1 MKARLSGLPLSL
13 HPSSF
18 ILPMSLTL
26 DTPVLGLPQQGI
38 ARLGAQTARR
48 LALAVAN
55 VSGARDASEVTVED
69 LLNYLPMRYEDR
81 SNLARIESLRDGV
94 EASLELYV
102 RVSGGFQVG
111 KNRGPK
117 APPLYIFEVTAGDPE
132 RTGKPVVVW
141 WFVSGRQAQRIVAYY
156 RQRFARGARFVAF
169 GRWEWDARR
178 NTFALRLNKPDE
190 LEMLPGTFTP
200 PENALIRLAEQG
212 QTHDGPNGAGFDA
225 AGESGKTG
233 DARAPS
239 DVRTSSAASEGGAD
253 EDEEVSDES
262 ADESSVDEP
271 TDPALAAIHVGRR
284 VPVYRKLGEF
294 RTKRLREIMH
304 AVLARLG
311 DEAFTETLPA
321 ELIKRQHLASRADAI
336 RRIHFPAEDA
346 PLAEYERARSPAHL
360 RLIFEE
366 FFWVALAIAIRRDER
381 VKEPKGALIE
391 VTPRARARILSV
403 LPFELTAAQERAIA
417 RILEDMQSDV
427 PMNRLLQGDVGSG
440 KTAVALLSMLA
451 AMENGYQAALMVPT
465 EILAEQHARN
475 IKRLLARTP
484 FRVELLVGSLK
495 ASEKR
500 RLHKE
505 IAAGEVHAVVGTHA
519 LIQEAVSFGK
529 LGLVVIDEQHRFGVL
544 QRAALR
550 ERGFNPDVL
559 VMTATPIP
567 RSLAMTVYGDLD
579 VSVIDELPPG
589 RTPVKTVVVGEDK
602 RAGVYK
608 GIEREVRAGRQV
620 YVVYPL
626 VEESEKM
633 DLKDATRMY
642 EHLRDRVFP
651 VFAVGL
657 LHGKMKPSEKEET
670 MRRFVSGEIQV
681 LVATTVVEVGVDV
694 PNASVMIVEHAE
706 RFGLSQLHQLRG
718 RVGRGAEQSYCVLMS
733 SERQTSVAQ
742 QRLGI
747 MAETND
753 GFRIAEKDLEL
764 RGPGEVMGTRQSGVP
779 TFRVG
784 NLVRDI
790 QILEDAR
797 REAEHYLTTRRH
809 TRETS
814 RLIERVRAD
823 ARFGLAA
830 IG

>member
-1 MKARLSGLPLSL
+1 
-13 HPSSF
+13 
-18 ILPMSLTL
+18 MSLTL
-26 DTPVLGLPQQGI
+26 DTPVLQLPQHAV
-38 ARLGAQTARR
+38 ARLGPQTARR

-55 VSGARDASEVTVED
+55 VSGARDAAEVSVED

-81 SNLARIESLRDGV
+81 SNLARIAELRDGV

-141 WFVSGRQAQRIVAYY
+141 WFVSGRQAHRIVAYY

-212 QTHDGPNGAGFDA
+212 QTQDASNGADFDA
-225 AGESGKTG
+225 AEENGKAGELRASG
-233 DARAPS
+233 
-239 DVRTSSAASEGGAD
+239 DVRTSGAASVDDAV
-253 EDEEVSDES
+253 EDEEVADES
-262 ADESSVDEP
+262 AVDEP
-271 TDPALAAIHVGRR
+271 TDPALAAIHTGRR

-304 AVLARLG
+304 AVLGKLD
-311 DEAFTETLPA
+311 DEAFKETLPA
-321 ELIKRQHLASRADAI
+321 DLIKRQHLASRADAI

-366 FFWVALAIAIRRDER
+366 FFWVALAIAIRRAER

-391 VTPRARARILSV
+391 VTPRARERILSV
-403 LPFELTAAQERAIA
+403 LPFELTAAQERAVA

-475 IKRLLARTP
+475 IKRLLAHTP
-484 FRVELLVGSLK
+484 FRVELLVGSLR
-495 ASEKR
+495 ASEKK

-519 LIQEAVSFGK
+519 LIQEAVSFTK

-589 RTPVKTVVVGEDK
+589 RTPIKTVVVGEDK

-608 GIEREVRAGRQV
+608 GIEREVRSGRQA

-651 VFAVGL
+651 VFTVGL
-657 LHGKMKPSEKEET
+657 LHGKMKASEKEEV
-670 MRRFVSGEIQV
+670 MRCFVAGEIQV

-694 PNASVMIVEHAE
+694 PNASVMLVEHAE

-733 SERQTSVAQ
+733 SEKQTSVAQ
-742 QRLGI
+742 QRLSI

-753 GFRIAEKDLEL
+753 GFRIAEKDLEI

-797 REAEHYLTTRRH
+797 REAEHYLTHRRH